1 MECSLPPNLKPM
13 EEKGSEVCLR
23 QRYIATCRGKTMSVD
38 RLFDFKFPRVTLKYL
53 QVAFCIC
60 STVTSYSIKFQ
71 AAILINIFTR
81 LLSRRF
87 TPTWE
92 QHSAWRKA
100 HSVKKCH
107 PHISPYEDS
116 QQRRRDR
123 PFCLSGDDDKQK
135 LISIGRF
142 NITPRLIKAPRLVG
156 NVARHLSQQ

>member
-1 MECSLPPNLKPM
+1 MVVLIKMLKRIPN
-13 EEKGSEVCLR
+13 
-23 QRYIATCRGKTMSVD
+23 
-38 RLFDFKFPRVTLKYL
+38 
-53 QVAFCIC
+53 
-60 STVTSYSIKFQ
+60 
-71 AAILINIFTR
+71 
-81 LLSRRF
+81 RRF

-135 LISIGRF
+135 LISIGGF
-142 NITPRLIKAPRLVG
+142 SITLRLIKAPRSIG
-156 NVARHLSQQ
+156 